1 MAEKMEPTEHQS
13 AGAAAGTDD
22 TLHKFGE
29 RLRALND
36 LQRATDERRP
46 LEDLPGSGDDKVSKQ
61 FGDLLH
67 PSPQPKPAADLHE
80 VLLGIGRHLDTETL
94 ALKTIYDRLLAI
106 EQQTKKRGA
115 RGLARYLVAICI
127 GVAAILAWQSYGEA
141 TKQMIATS
149 APKLGWSPET
159 KRMIASWIQQF
170 GWTTPGASP
179 ESAAVQQQSVPE
191 TQVATVA
198 QTVPVPKTPATPS
211 IDPEQVHQIAVDLA
225 ALRQTVDQLAASQ
238 DQMVH
243 QIDTLQTSNQ
253 EILVRIPAP
262 PPPPPIAAPGVA
274 GRPAPGA
281 VLPSEKT
288 QNTASTSA
296 SLPVDHS
303 VTEGALRASCGPDVQ
318 RLCGGTSRENGGVIK
333 CLSSH
338 RTELSPTCDAY
349 FNRAAQKGAPKATS
363 PSR

>member
-1 MAEKMEPTEHQS
+1 MNRGDEMAANIETGERQS
-13 AGAAAGTDD
+13 AGGAAGSDD
-22 TLHKFGE
+22 RVSE
-29 RLRALND
+29 QLRA
-36 LQRATDERRP
+36 T
-46 LEDLPGSGDDKVSKQ
+46 
-61 FGDLLH
+61 FTDLLR

-149 APKLGWSPET
+149 APNLGWSPET

-170 GWTTPGASP
+170 GWTKPGASP
-179 ESAAVQQQSVPE
+179 ESAAVQQSVPE

-198 QTVPVPKTPATPS
+198 QTVPVPKTPTPS

-262 PPPPPIAAPGVA
+262 PPPPPIAAPAVA